1 MPDWYGNL
9 SNWECREEP
18 LPYKRGN
25 EEPLV
30 AGSLQAAEDI
40 VIRIEVAV
48 AGIVSMAV
56 SIAVT
61 VNTLSEEQELLFRVI
76 KDYRIAHRS
85 LHLDYSAFHNWDKQA
100 LQVLPVYQVRL
111 SCASFDHNWYRM
123 PFQMGLAHD
132 KQCRFE

>member
-1 MPDWYGNL
+1 LPVLEQHLPDWYDNL

-40 VIRIEVAV
+40 VIRIEAAV
-48 AGIVSMAV
+48 AGIVSMAA

-61 VNTLSEEQELLFRVI
+61 VNTLSEEQEYLFRVI

-85 LHLDYSAFHNWDKQA
+85 LHLDYFAFHNLGIQER
-100 LQVLPVYQVRL
+100 QVLPVNQVRL
-111 SCASFDHNWYRM
+111 
-123 PFQMGLAHD
+123 
-132 KQCRFE
+132 